1 MEKICFAA
9 LTRVMIE
16 IIICPEKDMISSLQS
31 RVPDFYSFLA
41 EPGNIIE

>member
-16 IIICPEKDMISSLQS
+16 IIIFTEKYMISSLQS